1 LEIDPKTLKI
11 IWQYT
16 PVEAGFVKMAD
27 NYKFYSGYISSAQRL
42 PNGNTLIAEGSDG
55 RMFEVTADHEIV
67 WEYVSPFFALGENTN
82 YLYRAYRYPY
92 EWIPQIDPPAQIP
105 IHKIDCASFR
115 VPGSVD
121 SQPKNVS
128 LFDEGDEYANT
139 TQLCIVADH
148 QNKP

>member
-1 LEIDPKTLKI
+1 
-11 IWQYT
+11 
-16 PVEAGFVKMAD
+16 
-27 NYKFYSGYISSAQRL
+27 
-42 PNGNTLIAEGSDG
+42 
-55 RMFEVTADHEIV
+55 MFEVTADHEIV